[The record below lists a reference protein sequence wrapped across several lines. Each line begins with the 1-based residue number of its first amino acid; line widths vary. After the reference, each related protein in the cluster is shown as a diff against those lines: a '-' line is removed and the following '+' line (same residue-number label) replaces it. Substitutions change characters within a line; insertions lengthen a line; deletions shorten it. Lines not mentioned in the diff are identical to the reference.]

1 MGAIWTF
8 NDDNGGDGIIS
19 GFGGPFGVPGSTNTS
34 IQVGTADANR
44 TATSI
49 YETTLTIDFSGA
61 GGSILAGTDRES
73 TVVID
78 QSVISAGG
86 LVTEQE
92 LNQAIKNAINTDSV
106 LSSVLEAVDGP
117 GQSLVVYSKIDGS
130 FVQDDLTISVQE
142 VESPLTGADVTTNF
156 TPASYASASASTD
169 FVNVAGDSQAESDN
183 VVFVTAD
190 ATQEDVIVLST
201 NDGFGTTALAPL
213 NGASNEIIRLDDG
226 NFGEQVVFNFD
237 GVALDA
243 AAGLSGAD
251 DAFDFLAIDYSQ
263 AAANFANGA
272 VNTTDNS
279 VSVFTAPVVTTN
291 VGAPGITADE
301 IADLYNTA
309 ATTTNTPT
317 EHIAI
322 LYSESVGRVFS
333 VTDIDGAANATAV
346 EIGTID
352 LIGTGWNN
360 LEFDN
365 FL

>member
-1 MGAIWTF
+1 
-8 NDDNGGDGIIS
+8 
-19 GFGGPFGVPGSTNTS
+19 
-34 IQVGTADANR
+34 
-44 TATSI
+44 
-49 YETTLTIDFSGA
+49 
-61 GGSILAGTDRES
+61 
-73 TVVID
+73 
-78 QSVISAGG
+78 
-86 LVTEQE
+86 
-92 LNQAIKNAINTDSV
+92 
-106 LSSVLEAVDGP
+106 
-117 GQSLVVYSKIDGS
+117 
-130 FVQDDLTISVQE
+130 
-142 VESPLTGADVTTNF
+142 
-156 TPASYASASASTD
+156 
-169 FVNVAGDSQAESDN
+169 
-183 VVFVTAD
+183 
-190 ATQEDVIVLST
+190 VIVLST
-201 NDGFGTTALAPL
+201 NDNFNSVGPDL
-213 NGASNEIIRLDDG
+213 NGASNEIIRFADDG